1 MLILFF
7 RRSFHAR
14 IVTMFIVVLLISLC
28 AAYMF
33 TYVFYPEH
41 HRSEQS
47 LSTVEDGINALL
59 LSEEAA
65 SIADLEAN
73 AREHQATLTVLD
85 EEQQLQYRSE
95 AAQPISDA
103 SINNFSSLSEGES
116 SFVFKGT
123 EELFEIAIARP
134 INGELHTL
142 VYQVDL
148 SAESQAVRDIII
160 ASLLVVFIVGS
171 ILFLIASTPIVSPI
185 NLLSKA
191 AKKMATGDFSVYIQK
206 KREDEIGELV
216 DNFNY
221 MSKELQKVEN
231 MRQEFVS
238 NVSHE
243 FKAPMTT
250 INGFTQAIRDGVVK
264 ENEREEYLAIIQSST
279 QRLSRLSDHLLQ
291 LASLESEHHPLQM
304 TSYALDEQIRRVILS
319 TRLLWEE
326 KHIDIQVE
334 LPSITIE
341 ADQDLMEQVWMNLFT
356 NAIKFSH
363 SHGTIWV
370 NVIVLPQQIK
380 LVIEDEGIGI
390 AEEHL
395 SYVFDRFYTV
405 DEARTPE
412 KSGNGL
418 GLPLVQRIVDAHG
431 FSINVQSKI
440 NEGST
445 FTVTIMPSISY
456 D

>member
-1 MLILFF
+1 
-7 RRSFHAR
+7 
-14 IVTMFIVVLLISLC
+14 
-28 AAYMF
+28 
-33 TYVFYPEH
+33 
-41 HRSEQS
+41 
-47 LSTVEDGINALL
+47 
-59 LSEEAA
+59 
-65 SIADLEAN
+65 
-73 AREHQATLTVLD
+73 
-85 EEQQLQYRSE
+85 
-95 AAQPISDA
+95 
-103 SINNFSSLSEGES
+103 
-116 SFVFKGT
+116 
-123 EELFEIAIARP
+123 
-134 INGELHTL
+134 
-142 VYQVDL
+142 
-148 SAESQAVRDIII
+148 
-160 ASLLVVFIVGS
+160 
-171 ILFLIASTPIVSPI
+171 
-185 NLLSKA
+185 
-191 AKKMATGDFSVYIQK
+191 
-206 KREDEIGELV
+206 
-216 DNFNY
+216 

>member
-206 KREDEIGELV
+206 KKGR
-216 DNFNY
+216 
-221 MSKELQKVEN
+221 
-231 MRQEFVS
+231 
-238 NVSHE
+238 
-243 FKAPMTT
+243 
-250 INGFTQAIRDGVVK
+250 
-264 ENEREEYLAIIQSST
+264 
-279 QRLSRLSDHLLQ
+279 
-291 LASLESEHHPLQM
+291 
-304 TSYALDEQIRRVILS
+304 
-319 TRLLWEE
+319 
-326 KHIDIQVE
+326 
-334 LPSITIE
+334 
-341 ADQDLMEQVWMNLFT
+341 
-356 NAIKFSH
+356 
-363 SHGTIWV
+363 
-370 NVIVLPQQIK
+370 
-380 LVIEDEGIGI
+380 
-390 AEEHL
+390 
-395 SYVFDRFYTV
+395 
-405 DEARTPE
+405 
-412 KSGNGL
+412 
-418 GLPLVQRIVDAHG
+418 
-431 FSINVQSKI
+431 
-440 NEGST
+440 
-445 FTVTIMPSISY
+445 
-456 D
+456 